1 RDRYLTPD
9 TNPALDIGVDSL
21 EWINLS
27 FEIHERTGIDSD
39 EEAVSRIETV
49 CDLLQEVAK
58 ASEVITPAISLQQFL
73 EHPERILNERQKRWF
88 QPLVPV
94 SAWTSKILVRL
105 NRSLMYRLFR
115 LHVEGLEHVSQQSQ
129 FVLIPNHYSYL
140 DPFLIAAALDGHRL
154 RRWV

>member
-1 RDRYLTPD
+1 
-9 TNPALDIGVDSL
+9 
-21 EWINLS
+21 
-27 FEIHERTGIDSD
+27 
-39 EEAVSRIETV
+39 
-49 CDLLQEVAK
+49 VAK

-154 RRWV
+154 RQTTYWGGWVGVTFRTPLQRLASRLAGVVPIDPKRECSLVWLLGQLYSRIRQT